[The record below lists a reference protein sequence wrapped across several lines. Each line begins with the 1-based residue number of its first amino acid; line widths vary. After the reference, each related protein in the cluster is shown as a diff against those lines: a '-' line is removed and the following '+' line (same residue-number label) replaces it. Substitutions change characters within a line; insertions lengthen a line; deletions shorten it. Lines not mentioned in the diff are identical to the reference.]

1 MLPLTDRRDGGR
13 FLASKLATY
22 RGSPNLM
29 VLGLPRGG
37 VPVAYEVARRLRAPL
52 DVFVVRKLGMPGHEE
67 LALGAIASGGV
78 LVLNHDIINQLRVP
92 EPTIAAIAARESKEL
107 ARREAMYRGSRP
119 PLDLRDKTVILVDDG
134 LATGATIRAA
144 VTAVR
149 SASPRTLVV
158 GVPVGSLDTCTA
170 MRALADDVIC
180 AATPSPFFS
189 VGSWYHDFA
198 QTTDDE
204 VRTLLERPT
213 EEAAAV
219 EGPGAE
225 SARRPS

>member
-1 MLPLTDRRDGGR
+1 
-13 FLASKLATY
+13 
-22 RGSPNLM
+22 M